1 MTKEQYI
8 TLRQNNVL
16 DVVYQYYRENHDN
29 KKHTGPLNVQEFF
42 IYLNMWGNVQQIAQK
57 VIAHYDQKFNL
68 VILSDANGNTIKY
81 L

>member
-1 MTKEQYI
+1 M
-8 TLRQNNVL
+8 
-16 DVVYQYYRENHDN
+16 DVIYNYYREHHDKNNHL
-29 KKHTGPLNVQEFF
+29 GPFDVQEFF

-57 VIAHYDQKFNL
+57 VITHYDQKFNL